1 MVDSGT
7 NNLTDESI
15 IEIIERYVD
24 EHLYD
29 YAVMIDGE
37 WGCGKTYFVTHTWE
51 GRLKEHEDKQAKKLK
66 DIKRRM

>member
-37 WGCGKTYFVTHTWE
+37 WGCGKTYFCLLYTS
-51 GRLKEHEDKQAKKLK
+51 DAA
-66 DIKRRM
+66 DD

>member
-1 MVDSGT
+1 MVDSET
-7 NNLTDESI
+7 NNLSDESI

-37 WGCGKTYFVTHTWE
+37 WGCGKTYFVTHTLE
-51 GRLKEHEDKQAKKLK
+51 ERLKEHEDKKAKKLK